1 MGRSASVRPS
11 SPASGP
17 EMSGGHT
24 REVAIVGAG
33 PVGLYAAYYA
43 GFRGLTTT
51 VVESLPIAGGQIR
64 GCYPDDVIYDVPG
77 FPAISG
83 RELVARLV
91 EQAGRFP
98 YESRFG
104 VEVTAVA
111 RDSGAFRLTTVA
123 TAGREAAGESLVVA
137 RTVLLTAGIG

>member
-43 GFRGLTTT
+43 GFRGLSTT
-51 VVESLPIAGGQIR
+51 VVDSLPEVGGQITAM
-64 GCYPDDVIYDVPG
+64 YPEKPIYDVAGLP
-77 FPAISG
+77 SVTG
-83 RELVARLV
+83 RDLVTALLA
-91 EQAGRFP
+91 QAGRFTP
-98 YESRFG
+98 
-104 VEVTAVA
+104 T
-111 RDSGAFRLTTVA
+111 L
-123 TAGREAAGESLVVA
+123 
-137 RTVLLTAGIG
+137 